1 MWYCLKYYWRQ
12 MHVHHI
18 GGFQEKG
25 HTMRIWFTRVIIG
38 HSGPIWYPIVK
49 LKLHNM
55 QSRKKVMFTIK
66 SLKSLSPQKARRLLI
81 SRNSW
86 KKQKTDVLKLK
97 WTEEAVIGRSCRT
110 KSVWSMPVGP
120 RFLRSLDLEQ
130 KLEQRIDLG
139 IDLKLPSW
147 KTYTTKQISK
157 VQFFSVKF

>member
-1 MWYCLKYYWRQ
+1 MVLFKILLKTDACTPYWWFPGERAHNEDMVHKSYWTILVPYCEVKT
-12 MHVHHI
+12 HI
-18 GGFQEKG
+18 
-25 HTMRIWFTRVIIG
+25 
-38 HSGPIWYPIVK
+38 S
-49 LKLHNM
+49 M

-81 SRNSW
+81 SRSSW